1 MKRLFLLILIT
12 IAGLLFCT
20 FVGLG
25 ITNIT
30 TTVRANKRNLAIF
43 NICQSFTT
51 NSLKAPATAKFPEF
65 NIRMLTEVDD
75 GSYTVKSYVDAQN
88 GFGALIRSDF
98 VCHVKPVAGSWVLL
112 DLSVQAK

>member
-1 MKRLFLLILIT
+1 M
-12 IAGLLFCT
+12 AGLLFCT

-25 ITNIT
+25 ITNIA
-30 TTVRANKRNLAIF
+30 TTVRAKKRSLAIF

-51 NSLKAPATAKFPEF
+51 DALNAPATAKFPEF
-65 NIRMLTEVDD
+65 NIRMLTEADD

-98 VCHVKPVAGSWVLL
+98 VCRVKPVAATWVLL
-112 DLSVQAK
+112 DLTIQAK